1 MFILFWLLSLFGWS
15 KASLDERVLKLK
27 IFTSLFLL
35 IIFIRIFLFIKC
47 LFQLYFIII
56 LIILVIIIVSSC
68 CQTYRSSVW
77 LLRISC
83 ERHMLSSVTVF
94 LKLWPFSPGNTQQL
108 NLRTQSGWDLF
119 PWSKRCFVRSDL
131 QFKRFLRSLLF
142 ISTQHVLKDSVWE
155 EQVEGRRLVCGVFTS
170 KKWSQLILL
179 HLTDLIICLSPPGI
193 VYRWSAHHRAGG
205 DMSFDDDAFL
215 DFFPLFKDPDP
226 KALTQRVWLHSAL
239 CDRSMDALHPD
250 SQRLTRV
257 HMCSTDI
264 SCFLTWN

>member
-27 IFTSLFLL
+27 IFTCLFLL

-131 QFKRFLRSLLF
+131 QF
-142 ISTQHVLKDSVWE
+142 LKGS
-155 EQVEGRRLVCGVFTS
+155 
-170 KKWSQLILL
+170 
-179 HLTDLIICLSPPGI
+179 
-193 VYRWSAHHRAGG
+193 SAP
-205 DMSFDDDAFL
+205 SSS
-215 DFFPLFKDPDP
+215 
-226 KALTQRVWLHSAL
+226 SAL
-239 CDRSMDALHPD
+239 STSWRTAPERSRWKEEGWSVEYLLQKNDH
-250 SQRLTRV
+250 S
-257 HMCSTDI
+257 
-264 SCFLTWN
+264 